1 MKWNWRAL
9 RPKRTVQ
16 PKKKKFNFF
25 LFVAVLA
32 ERSGRVGFAFFFGS
46 LWGVMG
52 AGSAKATSPKKRREK
67 KESKLSSSF
76 LSLSSPFHLISL
88 IIKEKSEIERR
99 KEKLM
104 GMKFE
109 FGLLF
114 CSRGD
119 YGRQRP
125 HGREPREKTREDKQT
140 QTECLLLSLLFSIS
154 WRNERNWE
162 KRERELVCEW
172 NEWNVMW
179 AACLS
184 FLKWNGR
191 EENKRGNGME
201 WMKRRPKQPKAARQ
215 AEMESNQTHF
225 IVCVWWMEWK
235 GWVGSSL
242 GG

>member
-1 MKWNWRAL
+1 MESIMNYLYEYEKYYR
-9 RPKRTVQ
+9 RSPI
-16 PKKKKFNFF
+16 NFF
-25 LFVAVLA
+25 HSICFLFENEKTNWEWNDIEGHCGMDGNEVWVWSSLLLA
-32 ERSGRVGFAFFFGS
+32 GR
-46 LWGVMG
+46 LWAAAAARQG
-52 AGSAKATSPKKRREK
+52 AQRED
-67 KESKLSSSF
+67 
-76 LSLSSPFHLISL
+76 
-88 IIKEKSEIERR
+88 ERR
-99 KEKLM
+99 QTNSN
-104 GMKFE
+104 GMSF
-109 FGLLF
+109 
-114 CSRGD
+114 
-119 YGRQRP
+119 
-125 HGREPREKTREDKQT
+125 
-140 QTECLLLSLLFSIS
+140 LSLLFSIS

-215 AEMESNQTHF
+215 AEMESNQTEF